1 MSTFAYY
8 KEIFMRK
15 LSLLALVLFAGMFFA
30 PACKKEEKKVVKKRT
45 HRKVKP
51 SKKARQKK
59 AKVQFLDD
67 FGGGDQSRGF
77 QWE

>member
-1 MSTFAYY
+1 
-8 KEIFMRK
+8 MRK
-15 LSLLALVLFAGMFFA
+15 LSLLSLVLLAGMFLA
-30 PACKKEEKKVVKKRT
+30 PACCKKEEKKIVKKRT